1 MMLVRDSKLI
11 KTHGTIKASKK
22 HKVRLYEAN
31 GQYAKKYLAK
41 TKKNVYFDKKMFV
54 KNSVFY
60 HIKGKGENYWVRK
73 SSIKF

>member
-1 MMLVRDSKLI
+1 MELLRPLRSIYK
-11 KTHGTIKASKK
+11 
-22 HKVRLYEAN
+22 AN

-60 HIKGKGENYWVRK
+60 HIKVKGENYENYWVRK